1 MISRIINLGQ
11 GRGYQP
17 KPKADNP
24 YRDLDYYDLDI
35 TKPNLILFYYI
46 LNEFFL
52 SRFDIRCFKSLCQP
66 FMFLRFSQFFLF
78 HVSGKQLLCHLRRL
92 FVFCESLSSKIFSM
106 SCSVNEANLEVMFL
120 LLHWRQ
126 ATQSANLE
134 ILHRGHTW
142 HTWHDYPWPWV
153 SLTWLLYNLQ
163 LRFRPI
169 RKEIVS
175 WMYNNDSNLVQF
187 RAIIIRNCLNWSG
200 IIRWLARC
208 FGNKSRFVW
217 LHYW

>member
-1 MISRIINLGQ
+1 MANSS
-11 GRGYQP
+11 Y
-17 KPKADNP
+17 ATFVD
-24 YRDLDYYDLDI
+24 
-35 TKPNLILFYYI
+35 F
-46 LNEFFL
+46 
-52 SRFDIRCFKSLCQP
+52 
-66 FMFLRFSQFFLF
+66 
-78 HVSGKQLLCHLRRL
+78 

-126 ATQSANLE
+126 ATQCANLE
-134 ILHRGHTW
+134 IMHRGRSPYR

-187 RAIIIRNCLNWSG
+187 RVIIIRNCLNWSG
-200 IIRWLARC
+200 IITLLARYLGTSQSFC
-208 FGNKSRFVW
+208 DYTTDSRNW
-217 LHYW
+217 S